1 MLELVSAPRR
11 KSKIQNPKSKMRRIG
26 CLGII
31 IILLLAVILY
41 DQWRIEQLR
50 ADVAAI
56 AEKVHAGDAVK
67 GTSAQTDLVTM
78 LAEAQKY
85 MRKAQAS
92 LGSNQAARKNLDK
105 AAGKLDSAKDVSKD
119 IVGDTAQFLGKAK
132 DNAVTVFQKA
142 YKDMSEEP
150 AKRPESKVQSPK
162 SKPSG
167 AKRAGK

>member
-1 MLELVSAPRR
+1 
-11 KSKIQNPKSKMRRIG
+11 MRRLG

-31 IILLLAVILY
+31 IILLLAVIVY

-56 AEKVHAGDAVK
+56 AEKVHAGKAVK
-67 GTSAQTDLVTM
+67 GTSAQADLVTA

-85 MRKAQAS
+85 VRKAQAS
-92 LGSNQAARKNLDK
+92 LAGNQAARKNLDK
-105 AAGKLDSAKDVSKD
+105 AASKLDSAKDVSKD
-119 IVGDTAQFLGKAK
+119 IVGDAAQFLGKAK

-150 AKRPESKVQSPK
+150 VKSPESKVKSEK
-162 SKPSG
+162 SKAG
-167 AKRAGK
+167 ATKPASN